1 MQARANNEVGTE
13 ELLEMFARMMLIR
26 ACEEKL
32 GEDSRQGRLPGNVH
46 LYAGQEAI
54 AVGVCRHLS
63 DEDFITS
70 THRGH
75 GHFIAK
81 GGSPRSL
88 FAEVHGKATG
98 ACQGLGGSMHVA
110 DFSRG
115 MLGANAIVG
124 GGIGLS
130 AGAALAAQNA
140 GKGQV
145 AVGFFGDGATSEG
158 ILSEVLNVAVL
169 WKLPLILVCEH
180 NEYSGISAT
189 RYVVAGDIAA
199 RAAAYG
205 MPAAVVDGND
215 VVAVWQEMAVAAA
228 RAREG
233 QGPTFIE
240 AKSYRLKGHIET
252 EMSFLVKKYRTD
264 EEVAE
269 RAKGDPLIVASR
281 LLTGERRVPQ
291 ERIDQIRQDAEDK
304 AEDARAF
311 AISSPPPVMDAVIS
325 LALRKG

>member
-1 MQARANNEVGTE
+1 MAIRSNNEVGTE
-13 ELLEMFARMMLIR
+13 ELIDMLARMMLIR

-32 GEDSRQGRLPGNVH
+32 GEDSAQGRLPGNVH
-46 LYAGQEAI
+46 LYVGQEAI
-54 AVGVCRHLS
+54 AVGVCHHLS
-63 DEDFITS
+63 DADFVTS
-70 THRGH
+70 THRAH

-98 ACQGLGGSMHVA
+98 ACQGLGGSMHIA

-158 ILSEVLNVAVL
+158 ILSEVLNIAVL

-189 RYVVAGDIAA
+189 RHVVAGSVAE

-205 MPAAVVDGND
+205 MPSVVVDGND
-215 VVAVWQEMAVAAA
+215 VVAVWREMAVASA

-240 AKSYRLKGHIET
+240 AKSYRLRGHIET
-252 EMSFLVKKYRTD
+252 ETSFLVKKYRTE
-264 EEVAE
+264 EEVAAWAT
-269 RAKGDPLIVASR
+269 RDPLVVAAR
-281 LLTGERRVPQ
+281 LLTGEHGVEQ
-291 ERIDQIRQDAEDK
+291 DRIDRLRRDAEDA

-311 AISSPPPVMDAVIS
+311 AIGSPLPTIDAVNI
-325 LALRKG
+325 LALQAG